1 MLLNIKIDNFKGIK
15 EEINISSIAS
25 NKIKHTNNEIS
36 KLSNNVKILKNL
48 CLIGSN
54 ASGKTSVLK
63 AIKTIQNYLLF
74 PYRKAITDEKDYT
87 KFIKSMSPDE
97 LRKFLI
103 DFNTLKLGEQY
114 NLRQDEKT
122 KIEIELYIPKRKNNV
137 PGIYKYQLLYK
148 NNYAEKGVLLE
159 KLEYKENI
167 NSKTN
172 ILISLGKNIIE
183 SEVSTAIL
191 YANNQSKNKK
201 TSNYIEYNK
210 TFFDEIVKYTS
221 FIDNKARADLLDIIK
236 NNKNQFISLVNIAD
250 EKIINVS
257 IDENKEIPQ
266 ILFWNSENSYL
277 TFSQLS
283 SGTKKTII
291 IGSIILDS
299 VKNNNLLLIDEIELS
314 LHPSLASF
322 LLSLNLVKD
331 CNHFSQLIFTTHSP
345 FIAFSMSN
353 DQLYYISNKNN
364 EYKIQNICSAINSG
378 IITKD
383 KNPQKAWVEDLLIKN
398 PDVNKIKNF
407 LNNN

>member
-1 MLLNIKIDNFKGIK
+1 M
-15 EEINISSIAS
+15 
-25 NKIKHTNNEIS
+25 
-36 KLSNNVKILKNL
+36 
-48 CLIGSN
+48 
-54 ASGKTSVLK
+54 
-63 AIKTIQNYLLF
+63 
-74 PYRKAITDEKDYT
+74 
-87 KFIKSMSPDE
+87 
-97 LRKFLI
+97 
-103 DFNTLKLGEQY
+103 
-114 NLRQDEKT
+114 
-122 KIEIELYIPKRKNNV
+122 
-137 PGIYKYQLLYK
+137 
-148 NNYAEKGVLLE
+148 
-159 KLEYKENI
+159 
-167 NSKTN
+167 
-172 ILISLGKNIIE
+172 
-183 SEVSTAIL
+183 
-191 YANNQSKNKK
+191 
-201 TSNYIEYNK
+201 
-210 TFFDEIVKYTS
+210 
-221 FIDNKARADLLDIIK
+221 
-236 NNKNQFISLVNIAD
+236 
-250 EKIINVS
+250 
-257 IDENKEIPQ
+257 
-266 ILFWNSENSYL
+266 

-398 PDVNKIKNF
+398 PDANKIKNF